1 MFKIAWSEQ
10 EVLFGQYWSINSEM
24 IPETADSGGYAMY
37 GATQLRIPQVRYT
50 QKFGNGF
57 DASLALCSPQNGR
70 WGLNVDAT
78 NPIEGET
85 SETPM
90 VEAKVRFEQDLYGK
104 AGWYG
109 KPRAFY
115 VGLGAGYFRSRNQ
128 ASNFTNTQSA
138 TYYNQGV
145 YLSPFPITPG
155 PGGAFEGTPTQ
166 DIWHQTSAVTTT
178 NNWGT
183 LGTNNFVNPA
193 AVLAPPAVLP
203 VVPTSTTVTATNTM
217 RANMRYHDHWLF
229 LLENFAPIIPT
240 TSKSL
245 AGTMSLAHQWWIG
258 QGVAAWRLALPGNDR
273 FYNFSGIGAGA
284 NNFNYNMSL
293 LKMYGGWLQLQYY
306 WTEPI
311 YTNINFGFSK
321 SFGFNNAQSVP
332 APGGFFYANPIG
344 YDPINSTWQA
354 GITQWYRPVA
364 AVKFALQYTYQRVN
378 YFQVTT
384 VGSNTAS
391 VGHNH
396 NIMANAWYMF

>member
-1 MFKIAWSEQ
+1 MPCLRSTGRNGKL
-10 EVLFGQYWSINSEM
+10 LFGQYWSVNSEL
-24 IPETADSGGYAMY
+24 IPETADSGGYCLY
-37 GATQLRIPQVRYT
+37 GATQLRVPQVRYT

-70 WGLNVDAT
+70 WGLNVDAN

-138 TYYNQGV
+138 TFYNQGV
-145 YLSPFPITPG
+145 YFSPFAG
-155 PGGAFEGTPTQ
+155 PGFIQ
-166 DIWHQTSAVTTT
+166 DTWHQTSAVTTT

-183 LGTNNFVNPA
+183 LGTNNFATPA
-193 AVLAPPAVLP
+193 AVLAPPAALP
-203 VVPTSTTVTATNTM
+203 LVPTSQTVTATNTM

-240 TSKSL
+240 VSKNL
-245 AGTMSLAHQWWIG
+245 AGSLSLAHQWWIG

-273 FYNFSGIGAGA
+273 FYNFAALGGGT
-284 NNFNYNMSL
+284 NFNYNMSL
-293 LKMYGGWLQLQYY
+293 LKMYGGYLQLQYY

-321 SFGFNNAQSVP
+321 SFGFNQARSNV

-354 GITQWYRPVA
+354 GVTQWYRPVA

-378 YFQVTT
+378 YMQITT
-384 VGSNTAS
+384 VGSNTS
-391 VGHNH
+391 NVGQNH
-396 NIMANAWYMF
+396 NFMANAWYMF